1 MANPTEAS
9 RTTGEY
15 EEATAVGDSRSP
27 GDRAT
32 PGILPRG
39 ATSAKKAAST
49 RPAKEGFI
57 DVRHLVKV
65 YEGRGQEKVKA
76 VDDVSFTVSEGEF
89 FGFLGPNGAGKS
101 TVIKII
107 TTLLAKTSGSVR
119 VAGLDLESKGADI
132 RRIIGYTGQS
142 IGVDGELT
150 GRENLWLIGRLYHM
164 PNSLVNERVDELLEV
179 LQLKDAAD
187 RRAYTYSGGMR
198 RRLDLGAGLV
208 HHPRVLF
215 LDEPTTGLDPQ
226 TRNAVW
232 EYLRRLHREER
243 MTIFLTTQYM
253 EEADQLCGRIA
264 IIDQGK
270 IVAEGSPAELKA
282 GIGADVI
289 TVRIARD
296 EAFDRSR
303 ERALAI
309 VKVVAGV
316 SLATVYDEGVSA
328 HTANGGGTLLE
339 ILRRLD
345 AEKVPVLQVA
355 LAHPTLDEVFLQ
367 HTGRQMR
374 VEEVKPMSRGFRNR
388 RQ

>member
-1 MANPTEAS
+1 MSENAMLVS
-9 RTTGEY
+9 GRMGEN
-15 EEATAVGDSRSP
+15 AGSGRSTVGRS
-27 GDRAT
+27 
-32 PGILPRG
+32 
-39 ATSAKKAAST
+39 TSN
-49 RPAKEGFI
+49 GVI
-57 DVRHLVKV
+57 DVRGLVKV
-65 YEGRGQEKVKA
+65 YGGGRQEKVKA
-76 VDDVSFTVSEGEF
+76 VDDVSFSVGEGEF
-89 FGFLGPNGAGKS
+89 FGFLGPNGGGKS

-107 TTLLAKTSGSVR
+107 TPLLAKTSGSIH
-119 VAGLDLESKGADI
+119 VAGLDVDKQGAEI

-164 PNSLVNERVDELLEV
+164 PNALVNERVDELLEV

-215 LDEPTTGLDPQ
+215 LDQPTTGLDPP
-226 TRNAVW
+226 TPDAVW
-232 EYLRRLHREER
+232 EYLQRLHREER

-355 LAHPTLDEVFLQ
+355 LAHPTLDEVF
-367 HTGRQMR
+367 
-374 VEEVKPMSRGFRNR
+374 F
-388 RQ
+388 

>member
-1 MANPTEAS
+1 MQAA
-9 RTTGEY
+9 
-15 EEATAVGDSRSP
+15 
-27 GDRAT
+27 
-32 PGILPRG
+32 
-39 ATSAKKAAST
+39 AKK
-49 RPAKEGFI
+49 
-57 DVRHLVKV
+57 
-65 YEGRGQEKVKA
+65 
-76 VDDVSFTVSEGEF
+76 
-89 FGFLGPNGAGKS
+89 
-101 TVIKII
+101 
-107 TTLLAKTSGSVR
+107 SGSIR
-119 VAGLDLESKGADI
+119 VAGMDVERDGAEI

-164 PNSLVNERVDELLEV
+164 PNSLVNERVDELLDV

-208 HHPRVLF
+208 HHPEVLF
-215 LDEPTTGLDPQ
+215 LDEHTTGLDPQ
-226 TRNAVW
+226 TRIAVW
-232 EYLRRLHREER
+232 EYLRGLHRDEG

-253 EEADQLCGRIA
+253 EEADQLCQRIA

-270 IVAEGSPAELKA
+270 IVAEGSPAQLKA

-289 TVRIARD
+289 TVRISQG
-296 EAFDRSR
+296 EAFEQSR

-309 VKVVAGV
+309 VGAVPGV
-316 SLATVYDEGVSA
+316 THSTAFDEGVSA
-328 HTANGGGTLLE
+328 HTADGGATLLE

-345 AEKVPVLQVA
+345 AERVPVLQVS
-355 LAHPTLDEVFLQ
+355 LAHPTLDEVFLE

-388 RQ
+388 RR

>member
-1 MANPTEAS
+1 MANNVTEVS
-9 RTTGEY
+9 GSERY
-15 EEATAVGDSRSP
+15 EDVTALGDTPSQV
-27 GDRAT
+27 RAGPAWT
-32 PGILPRG
+32 RG
-39 ATSAKKAAST
+39 AASTKKVAPT
-49 RPAKEGFI
+49 RPAKDAFV
-57 DVRHLVKV
+57 DVRNLVKV
-65 YEGRGQEKVKA
+65 YAGRGQEKVKA

-89 FGFLGPNGAGKS
+89 FGFLDPNGAGKS

-107 TTLLAKTSGSVR
+107 TTLLAKTSGSIR
-119 VAGLDLESKGADI
+119 VAGLDVASKGADI

-164 PNSLVNERVDELLEV
+164 PNALVNERVDELLEV

-208 HHPRVLF
+208 HHPRILF

-232 EYLRRLHREER
+232 EYLQRLHREEG

-253 EEADQLCGRIA
+253 EEADQLCQRIA

-270 IVAEGSPAELKA
+270 IVAVGSPAQLKA
-282 GIGADVI
+282 AIGADVI
-289 TVRIARD
+289 TVRITRT
-296 EAFDRSR
+296 EAFEESR

-309 VKVVAGV
+309 VQAIPGV
-316 SLATVYDEGVSA
+316 SHATAFDEGVSA
-328 HTANGGGTLLE
+328 HTADGGGTLLE

-345 AEKVPVLQVA
+345 ADKVPVLQVA

-374 VEEVKPMSRGFRNR
+374 VEEVKPMSRGFGNR
-388 RQ
+388 RR

>member
-1 MANPTEAS
+1 MPEAFS
-9 RTTGEY
+9 PRPDSEKQVHAPRSSTGSVIEV
-15 EEATAVGDSRSP
+15 E
-27 GDRAT
+27 
-32 PGILPRG
+32 
-39 ATSAKKAAST
+39 
-49 RPAKEGFI
+49 
-57 DVRHLVKV
+57 HLVKV
-65 YEGRGQEKVKA
+65 YGGRGQEEVKA
-76 VDDVSFTVSEGEF
+76 VDDVSFSVGEGEF
-89 FGFLGPNGAGKS
+89 FGFLGPNGAGK
-101 TVIKII
+101 TTAIKII

-119 VAGLDLESKGADI
+119 VAGLDVDHQGAEI

-164 PNSLVNERVDELLEV
+164 PKALVEERVEELLEV

-198 RRLDLGAGLV
+198 RRLDLGSGLV
-208 HHPRVLF
+208 HHPRILF

-226 TRNAVW
+226 TRIAVW
-232 EYLRRLHREER
+232 EYLRRLHREEG

-253 EEADQLCGRIA
+253 EEADQLCQRIA

-282 GIGADVI
+282 AIGADII

-296 EAFDRSR
+296 ATFEQSR
-303 ERALAI
+303 DRALAI
-309 VKVVAGV
+309 ARQIPGV
-316 SLATVYDEGVSA
+316 SRATIFDEGVSA
-328 HTANGGGTLLE
+328 YTADGGATLLE
-339 ILRRLD
+339 VLRRLD
-345 AEKVPVLQVA
+345 AENVPVHQVA

-374 VEEVKPMSRGFRNR
+374 VEEVKPMSRAFGR
-388 RQ
+388 RRR